1 MLRGE
6 RVLLRART
14 RADVERMYELEAD
27 PEHKMLADTRPW
39 VPYSLATVLEQ
50 WDRRHA
56 DGPPSWNE
64 NFIPFAVDSLATGEM
79 IGGCVLWELDQHNRN
94 AHFGLELLPAA
105 RGQGYGTDVVRV
117 LCDYA
122 FRVLGLHRVQ
132 LETLA
137 RNTAMR
143 KAALA
148 AGFQEEG
155 MLRATGWVGTGWDG
169 DVVYGLLAREWRS
182 LRSEVPTQS

>member
-6 RVLLRART
+6 RVLLRAKT
-14 RADVERMYELEAD
+14 RADAERMYPMETD

-39 VPYSLATVLEQ
+39 VPYSLATVLEA

-56 DGPPSWNE
+56 DGPPQDD
-64 NFIPFAVDSLATGEM
+64 NFVPFAVDSLATGEFL
-79 IGGCVLWELDQHNRN
+79 GGCVLWNLDQHNRN
-94 AHFGLELLPAA
+94 AHLGLNLLPAA

-132 LETLA
+132 LETLT

-143 KAALA
+143 RAALA
-148 AGFQEEG
+148 TGFTEEG
-155 MLRATGWVGTGWDG
+155 TMRSTGWMGDCWES

-182 LRSEVPTQS
+182 LRSGVPTTQS